1 MKEIILYNQ
10 EQNEIF
16 RADLIDEEMKKL
28 KRNISQHPNGFIVLP
43 YGKSGETMFNLN
55 LISNIVINEMPNRN

>member
-16 RADLIDEEMKKL
+16 RADLTDEEMKEL
-28 KRNISQHPNGFIVLP
+28 KRNISQHPNGFIVLS
-43 YGKSGETMFNLN
+43 YGKNGEIMLNLS
-55 LISNIVINEMPNRN
+55 LISNIVINEIPNRN